1 MQIGNYLKKYQPVI
15 YQTFV
20 NSLQQK
26 KISHAYLIV
35 GNPGTPLL
43 ETAKYLAKTLICDDP
58 SPLACDNCIS
68 CMRFDSDNF
77 PDMIILDGKEK
88 TIKKDDVLEV
98 ENRFDKTAL
107 DDKGI
112 MIYIINLV
120 ENMTVEAVNSML
132 KFLEEPGTEIY
143 AFLTTNNE
151 NNVLPTIISRCQTLN
166 MKSRP
171 RNDVI
176 EEAIELNVNQEDA
189 ELLSYFY
196 NDGESI
202 HDFINNDE
210 ASEQFFSMKDAICNL
225 LNKLADNDRA
235 KAIFVMENEIN
246 PLVKSKEDMR
256 YFLDILIDFF
266 ENILT
271 KQTSKVI
278 TLKSYDTI
286 LEKLANTLPHVNDSL
301 VEIMKQR
308 NIVNM
313 NLNISLQLDHIINYI
328 TKD

>member
-1 MQIGNYLKKYQPVI
+1 MQVGNYLKKYQPVI

-26 KISHAYLIV
+26 KLSHAYLLV

-58 SPLACDNCIS
+58 SPLACENCIS

-77 PDMIILDGKEK
+77 PDMIVLDGKEG
-88 TIKKDDVLEV
+88 TIKKDDVLGI

-107 DDKGI
+107 DNKGI
-112 MIYIINLV
+112 MIYIINLI
-120 ENMTVEAVNSML
+120 ENMTTEAVNSML

-171 RNDVI
+171 REEVI
-176 EEAIELNVNQEDA
+176 EEAIELNVVPEDA

-202 HDFINNDE
+202 HDFVNSE
-210 ASEQFFSMKDAICNL
+210 EKSEQFFEMKDAIINL
-225 LNKLADNDRA
+225 LNKLSNGDRGQS
-235 KAIFVMENEIN
+235 IFVMENEIT

-256 YFLDILIDFF
+256 YFLDLLTDFF
-266 ENILT
+266 QNILT
-271 KQTSKVI
+271 CKTSKSI
-278 TLKSYDTI
+278 TLKSYATI
-286 LEKLANTLPHVNDSL
+286 LVVLANKLPHINDSL
-301 VEIMKQR
+301 IEIMKQR
-308 NIVNM
+308 NIVNL
-313 NLNISLQLDHIINYI
+313 NLNNSLQLDHIINYI
-328 TKD
+328 TKE